1 MRHHHQNV
9 LLIGALLSLATLASC
24 GGSSGTGDEG
34 SSSTSS
40 SNRSGVQRVAHTHA
54 VEGET
59 CFICDAGKRDEGR
72 LWCRGHARY
81 EDRCWLCHPELED
94 PDRAYCTEHYLYE
107 DECFLCHPEL
117 KDEEVGGDATGEAG
131 DSAAGSGEGSE
142 QSSLDRAGDDD
153 ERARV
158 TAAGELWCNE
168 HGVAEMECAICQP
181 QRTET
186 LAVGSEMKIRF
197 ASTESTD
204 KAGVR
209 TGQAQRSASTA
220 GAITAF
226 CEVRLDQNNLAQIT
240 PLAPGVIR
248 RVFVDVGSTVEPG
261 MPLVEL
267 HSSEVAALKSAY
279 LAAHVQHELRQQAA
293 ERERRLVQENI
304 GARREL
310 EEAEAALRLA
320 KLELAT
326 TRQRLENIGLT
337 DEEVQRV
344 AEEEDASA
352 SFIVRAPAAGTIVN
366 RRAVVGESAMPGES
380 LLTQADLDRVW
391 IELSVPAELMS
402 ALTIGAEVRATFAAL
417 PGREVV
423 ADLTWIDATIDEKT
437 RMVRAR
443 AVAPNEDGVL
453 RAGLFGQARITGAP
467 GVSIWRVPRNSVQ
480 RVDGKPFIFVR
491 LEPDLYAARRVTL
504 ASTNDRFAE
513 VITGLSENENIVT
526 EGAYVVLS
534 EMLKS
539 RLGAGCADH

>member
-1 MRHHHQNV
+1 MFNHRIV
-9 LLIGALLSLATLASC
+9 LTIGAALLLVTLTAC
-24 GGSSGTGDEG
+24 GGSPGTNAGETE
-34 SSSTSS
+34 SSTSS
-40 SNRSGVQRVAHTHA
+40 SVQKVAHSHA

-59 CFICDAGKRDEGR
+59 CFICDASKRDEGR

-117 KDEEVGGDATGEAG
+117 AGGEPADDHDHSEVEGDEHGDEEGEDHAGHDHSEEGGAHSTVDG
-131 DSAAGSGEGSE
+131 
-142 QSSLDRAGDDD
+142 
-153 ERARV
+153 V
-158 TAAGELWCNE
+158 LWCNE

-181 QRTET
+181 QLTET
-186 LAVGSEMKIRF
+186 LAIGSEMKIRF
-197 ASTESTD
+197 ASTASTD

-209 TGQAQRSASTA
+209 TGRAQRAESAA

-248 RVFVDVGSTVEPG
+248 RVFVDVGSHVEPG

-267 HSSEVAALKSAY
+267 HSGEVAALKSAY

-293 ERERRLVQENI
+293 ERERTLVKENI

-326 TRQRLENIGLT
+326 SRQRLENIGLT
-337 DEEVQRV
+337 DEEIRRV

-352 SFIVRAPAAGTIVN
+352 SFIVRAPADGTIVN

-391 IELSVPAELMS
+391 IELSVPAELMG

-417 PGREVV
+417 PGREVI

-443 AVAPNEDGVL
+443 AVAPNDDGML
-453 RAGLFGQARITGAP
+453 RAGLFGQARIAGAP
-467 GVSIWRVPRNSVQ
+467 GADIWRVPRESIQ
-480 RVDGKPFIFVR
+480 RVDGRPFIFVR

-513 VITGLSENENIVT
+513 VIAGLNEGDAIVT
-526 EGAYVVLS
+526 GGAYVVLS